1 MLIGQNRAGKT
12 SLKKSLLGMTF
23 NAGEPSTEG
32 IEIDPSRFEVDV
44 ERVVNWQ
51 LVKNEKFTSEFA
63 DDIAR
68 LVVGE
73 LKWKEVKEEQ
83 KSPTETAV
91 IEVDRSDDAQ
101 VAETPSV
108 EGSQVID
115 EASNCLEAKSSI
127 LSI

>member
-1 MLIGQNRAGKT
+1 
-12 SLKKSLLGMTF
+12 MTF
-23 NAGEPSTEG
+23 DPGEPSTEG